1 MVVGGVRVKPIEMST
16 ATDKV
21 RLDKWLWAA
30 RLYKTR
36 SLATVALNGGKVHV
50 DGERVKPSRD
60 VRLGDVISLTR
71 GNDPMELT
79 VCGISDKR
87 GKAVEAQAL
96 YAETAASIATRATR
110 AALRKSKAL
119 DNPAPP
125 KRPDKRSRRQIIQ
138 FVRKGS

>member
-1 MVVGGVRVKPIEMST
+1 MSDKPGKI
-16 ATDKV
+16 

-36 SLATVALNGGKVHV
+36 SLATAAVNGGRVHI
-50 DGERVKPSRD
+50 GGGRVKPSRD
-60 VRLGDVISLTR
+60 VRLGDLISLTR

-79 VCGISDKR
+79 VRGISNKR
-87 GKAVEAQAL
+87 GKAEDAWSL
-96 YAETAASIATRATR
+96 YEETAASSATRAIR

-125 KRPDKRSRRQIIQ
+125 KRPDKRARRQIIR
-138 FVRKGS
+138 FVRKGG